1 MSGGL
6 IQLLGVFNI
15 LCANNR
21 IKLTTWLLNSSL
33 GFFLFGFLAAETK
46 ISIVDYKLALAIYLY
61 KD

>member
-21 IKLTTWLLNSSL
+21 IKLTTRLLNSSL
-33 GFFLFGFLAAETK
+33 GFFLFSLLTAETK
-46 ISIVDYKLALAIYLY
+46 ISIVNYKLALAI
-61 KD
+61 

>member
-21 IKLTTWLLNSSL
+21 IKLTTRLLNSSL
-33 GFFLFGFLAAETK
+33 GFFLFSLLTAETK
-46 ISIVDYKLALAIYLY
+46 ISIVNYNLALAI
-61 KD
+61 